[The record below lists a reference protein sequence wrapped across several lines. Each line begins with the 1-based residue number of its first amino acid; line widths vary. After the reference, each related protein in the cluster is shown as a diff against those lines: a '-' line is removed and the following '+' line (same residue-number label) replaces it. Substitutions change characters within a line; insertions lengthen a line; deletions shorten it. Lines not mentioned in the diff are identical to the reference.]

1 MIKQI
6 SLNEF
11 DLFTKS
17 HKLSSFY
24 QTSYYAKSLIDE
36 NYELIGYFKDNI
48 LLSASLIILKE
59 KNSKYK
65 YAISPKGFILDY
77 YDDELLTGFTK
88 EIKEY
93 YKKQAITYI
102 TINPEISIGYY
113 DRELN
118 KCIQNNNF
126 YLKSFLNSKGYINND
141 ESNYLIP
148 VTNLKKYNELLD
160 SKLINEYNDLKFLG
174 LKIEKTNEE
183 NIYKIYDF
191 FKTNN
196 SKLSEIVNFI
206 SNFKDNIDIFYVKI
220 DYNDYLEKS
229 REILEDE
236 TERNNYLNKLLQINN
251 NEENLNKKMESDAL
265 LNKFRENLT
274 YAISH
279 VESTNNILGGIITIK
294 YNNRVYLYK
303 IGYKNISSLDLEKFI
318 FIELFNYYCNYYDYF
333 TLTTETVRAD
343 SKLIKYST
351 DIMQMI
357 GNYDLVIDKI
367 KYTTKKV
374 L

>member
-77 YDDELLTGFTK
+77 YDDELLTDFTK

-251 NEENLNKKMESDAL
+251 NEENLNKKMESDV
-265 LNKFRENLT
+265 KE
-274 YAISH
+274 
-279 VESTNNILGGIITIK
+279 
-294 YNNRVYLYK
+294 
-303 IGYKNISSLDLEKFI
+303 D
-318 FIELFNYYCNYYDYF
+318 
-333 TLTTETVRAD
+333 
-343 SKLIKYST
+343 
-351 DIMQMI
+351 
-357 GNYDLVIDKI
+357 
-367 KYTTKKV
+367 
-374 L
+374 